1 MAAGGGDQLPRGLRA
16 WLGQEKDLS
25 PGFAAACGLGFL
37 DRAEPA
43 SALADLHLD
52 LGVPA
57 ALGRMVDAFTGA
69 VDIALDRT
77 VRRGR
82 DRPGRRGHQHRM
94 GVWRRFGCAEDR
106 GLLVA
111 DAPVPWRDEGALPH
125 PGLGFTRRF
134 LVRLVFLGT

>member
-1 MAAGGGDQLPRGLRA
+1 MLQLPRVLRA
-16 WLGQEKDLS
+16 WVGQEKDLS
-25 PGFAAACGLGFL
+25 PGFTAARGLRLL

-43 SALADLHLD
+43 GALADLHLD

-57 ALGRMVDAFTGA
+57 ALGRMVNAFAGA
-69 VDIALDRT
+69 VDIALDGT
-77 VRRGR
+77 VGRRR
-82 DRPGRRGHQHRM
+82 DRSGRRSHQHRM

-106 GLLVA
+106 RLLVA

-134 LVRLVFLGT
+134 LVSL